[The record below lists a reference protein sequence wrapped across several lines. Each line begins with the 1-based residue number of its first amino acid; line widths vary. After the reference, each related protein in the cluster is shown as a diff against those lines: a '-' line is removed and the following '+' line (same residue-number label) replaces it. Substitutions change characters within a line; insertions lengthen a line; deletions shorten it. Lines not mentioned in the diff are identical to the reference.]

1 VPDQLVLAITGGG
14 TKIIPRLFARP
25 GASQWLLEA
34 TVPYHPA
41 SLRRY
46 LLPHHASESANP
58 QAPNLQALDPSV
70 PSPAAS
76 AASETTA
83 RQLAVAA
90 YERAR
95 LLLGAESPDNPVGL
109 ACTCALATGR
119 TRRGN
124 DRVFIAI
131 HSGHRTLSLAA
142 DFGNEQSSRQ
152 WQEDRVVEL
161 ILQSLDQFG
170 IHNPTVAPAE
180 ETEPVSP
187 SDSAP
192 VTKTIL
198 APEPWSLVAQG
209 KHLAAIST
217 SSAASTSA
225 ERADGTGGWLSIAD
239 PPVLSDAL
247 VFPGSFNPLHA
258 GHTEMAAYAEKR
270 FGKRVVFELAI
281 TNVDK
286 PTLDFLSIDD
296 RVRRLGEAN
305 WPVVL
310 TRVAKFFEKAE
321 LFPGSVFLVGA
332 DTAVRIGDPRFYGDS
347 ESRRDAALRAFSNH
361 GCRFLV
367 FGRQGPDGF
376 QSAEGLH
383 FPASMADLCEP
394 VAEIQFRNDIS
405 STSIRNSIDP

>member
-1 VPDQLVLAITGGG
+1 MPDQLVLAITGGG

-34 TVPYHPA
+34 TVPYHPE

-46 LLPHHASESANP
+46 LLPHHASGSANP
-58 QAPNLQALDPSV
+58 QAPN
-70 PSPAAS
+70 PAAS

-95 LLLGAESPDNPVGL
+95 QLIGSESPDNPIGL

-131 HSGHRTLSLAA
+131 HSGQRTLSLAA
-142 DFGNEQSSRQ
+142 DFGNEQTSRL
-152 WQEDRVVEL
+152 WQEHRVAEL

-170 IHNPTVAPAE
+170 IRNPTVVPAE
-180 ETEPVSP
+180 ETELASKPVLGESP
-187 SDSAP
+187 ADSAP
-192 VTKTIL
+192 VTKTIF

-209 KHLAAIST
+209 KRLAAIST
-217 SSAASTSA
+217 SSEQT
-225 ERADGTGGWLSIAD
+225 DGTGRWLSIAD
-239 PPVLSDAL
+239 PPALSDAL
-247 VFPGSFNPLHA
+247 VFPGSFNPLHV
-258 GHTEMAAYAEKR
+258 GHMEMAAYAEKR
-270 FGKRVVFELAI
+270 YGKRVVYELAI

-296 RVRRLGEAN
+296 RVRRFREAN

-310 TRVAKFFEKAE
+310 TGAARFFEKAE

-347 ESRRDAALRAFSNH
+347 ESRRDAALRAFSDR

-367 FGRQGPDGF
+367 SGRQGPDGF
-376 QSAEGLH
+376 QAAECLN

-405 STSIRNSIDP
+405 STAIRNSADP